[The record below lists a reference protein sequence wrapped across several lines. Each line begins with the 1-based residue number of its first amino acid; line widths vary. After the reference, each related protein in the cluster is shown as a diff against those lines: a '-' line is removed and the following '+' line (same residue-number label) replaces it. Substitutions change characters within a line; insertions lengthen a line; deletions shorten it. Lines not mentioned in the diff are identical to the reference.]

1 MNTKIFA
8 SFALISLVFALPVGA
23 RAASDSSD
31 GRYFVETSRAF
42 WRGAMGAR
50 HVFENGFTA
59 NLSDLQLGIAR
70 IAGLKPI
77 PVASFNILSEDAT
90 IATPTPQTRPS
101 QRVSWGV
108 RVMLDNLELQQ
119 TRGGAGIRIA
129 MLDTGV
135 EATHP
140 DLRRRIVGCFDVTDI
155 ARSFIEGQCED
166 LNGHGT
172 HVAGILVA
180 DGGEDGSGSFGFA
193 PQASLSSYR
202 VCTNAGSCLA
212 DDIAVAIRHAVDAGA
227 NILVLGMGGEESG
240 AFISDAIAY
249 AVAHDVLV
257 VAGSGNDGPYDNSV
271 DWPARD
277 TRVVSVAAIDNKN
290 EPAEFSSR
298 GTNPASTAYV
308 ADEGDVEF
316 AAPGVNIESTYRG
329 GGYAILS
336 GTSMAA
342 PHVAGLAALLWQSG
356 DEHPAEATRKLLH
369 DHALD
374 IAAPG
379 DDAETGWGLPL
390 LSRP

>member
-1 MNTKIFA
+1 MNTKLFA
-8 SFALISLVFALPVGA
+8 SFALISLVFVIPAGA
-23 RAASDSSD
+23 QAASDSSD
-31 GRYFVETSRAF
+31 GRYFVETGRAF

-59 NLSDLQLGIAR
+59 NLSDLQLGIAK

-77 PVASFNILSEDAT
+77 PVATFNILSESEAPV
-90 IATPTPQTRPS
+90 PTPQTRPS

-108 RVMLDNLELQQ
+108 RVMLDDLELQQ
-119 TRGGAGIRIA
+119 TSGGAGIRIA
-129 MLDTGV
+129 VLDTGV
-135 EATHP
+135 ELTHP
-140 DLRRRIVGCFDVTDI
+140 DLRRRVVGCFDFTDI
-155 ARSFIEGQCED
+155 ARSLIEGQCED

-172 HVAGILVA
+172 HVAGILAA
-180 DGGEDGSGSFGFA
+180 DGGEDSTGSFGFA
-193 PQASLSSYR
+193 PQASISAYR
-202 VCTNAGSCLA
+202 VCSNAGSCLS
-212 DDIAVAIRHAVDAGA
+212 DDVAAAIRHAVDAGA
-227 NILVLGMGGEESG
+227 NILVVGMGGEEAGS
-240 AFISDAIAY
+240 FIQDAIAY

-277 TRVVSVAAIDNKN
+277 VRVVSVAAVDNKN

-298 GTNPASTAYV
+298 GVNAASTAYI
-308 ADEGDVEF
+308 ADEGDTEL

-379 DDAETGWGLPL
+379 DDATTGWGLPL
-390 LSRP
+390 LIRP